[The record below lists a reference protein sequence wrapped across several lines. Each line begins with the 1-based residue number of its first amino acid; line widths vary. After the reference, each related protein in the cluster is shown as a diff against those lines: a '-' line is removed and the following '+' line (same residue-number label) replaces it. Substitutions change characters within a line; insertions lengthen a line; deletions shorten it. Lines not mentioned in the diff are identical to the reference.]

1 MDSFERVYAA
11 LTGRPVDRPP
21 VFPQIGD
28 HAGIIAG
35 LPYNVMYEDAERA
48 AQAHLDAQQLYGYDF
63 VAIQVEPS
71 WPVAEAC
78 GAGVTYPP
86 NKYPWITDYL
96 IKTEE
101 DLEKLRVP
109 DFMATRS
116 TRVMIEGT
124 RLLAERAPVPTAA
137 FMTGPMT
144 FSLQLM
150 PYASVI
156 KRVLKNPAFVHRL
169 VGKATEVI
177 QAYAEALKAAGA
189 TIFVICEH
197 DVQMMSPKHI
207 KEFSLDYLPALLSI
221 YDYTILHVCGDV
233 TPHLAAN
240 ASHLKNLDGLNTIN
254 VGPKVDIAA
263 TQKLLDGRIGVAGNI
278 DHIELL
284 PLGAPGDIEATVW
297 AAIEASG
304 GDPRFMIAPGC
315 EITSDTPVENVK
327 AFVRAAA
334 TYTMRSRSPSV

>member
-11 LTGRPVDRPP
+11 LEGLPVDRPP

-35 LPYNVMYEDAERA
+35 LTYDVMYKDAQKA
-48 AQAHLDAQQLYGYDF
+48 AEAHLRAQKLYGYDF
-63 VAIQVEPS
+63 VSIQVEPS

-78 GAGVTYPP
+78 GAKVTYPP
-86 NKYPWITDYL
+86 DKYPWITDYA
-96 IKTEE
+96 IKSET
-101 DLEKLRVP
+101 DLDQLKVP
-109 DFMATRS
+109 DFMATES

-124 RLLAERAPVPTAA
+124 RILAERAPVPTAA

-150 PYASVI
+150 PYVEVI
-156 KRVLKNPAFVHRL
+156 KRIIKNPDFVHQL
-169 VGKATEVI
+169 VSQATDVI
-177 QAYAEALKAAGA
+177 VAYAQALKEAGA

-207 KEFSLDYLPALLSI
+207 KEFSLDYLPRILTI
-221 YDYTILHVCGDV
+221 FDYNILHICGDV
-233 TPHLAAN
+233 TRHLEVNAAYLRELQN
-240 ASHLKNLDGLNTIN
+240 LNTIN
-254 VGPKVDIAA
+254 VGPKVDVAY
-263 TQKLLDGRIGVAGNI
+263 TQQLMEGKIGVAGNI

-284 PLGAPGDIEATVW
+284 PMQTPAEVEEAVQ
-297 AAIEASG
+297 AAILASG
-304 GDPRFMIAPGC
+304 GEARFMLAPGC
-315 EITSDTPVENVK
+315 EITSDTPVENIK

-334 TYTMRSRSPSV
+334 GVTESNQPAS